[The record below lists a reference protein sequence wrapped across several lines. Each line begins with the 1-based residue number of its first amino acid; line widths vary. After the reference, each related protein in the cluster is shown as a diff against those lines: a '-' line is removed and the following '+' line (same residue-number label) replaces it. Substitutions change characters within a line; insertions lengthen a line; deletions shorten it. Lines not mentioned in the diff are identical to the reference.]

1 MANPLSQV
9 LIKTFSRGFFRL
21 NSGLLL
27 FLFVAIFSYC
37 FFILTAGTITPEK
50 ALVFNLIFMISFASS
65 PLMMLMVFLVWL
77 IYTFKSWQYVAAQ
90 LRTDQHRFLFYSSTA
105 MSKMKQFNSWFL
117 MQLFI
122 SIPLLVYGAFS
133 IVVGVIYGHYLIPI
147 GIVLYLLL
155 LNLLSAFIYLHILN
169 RLNRNEEKM
178 GWAKLAANWSK
189 PFSFLFLY
197 ELLHRKKLAF
207 LLTKMLSWGILT
219 GVFLVFSDLKSDPRI
234 AAISVLGV
242 ALAHA
247 FLCYQNQRFEM
258 LNLSFAKN
266 FPYSRAQ
273 LFLQILSSYAL
284 LLIPEAIWCF
294 LKFDFITATGLYLMM
309 LSFILLFRTLLYR
322 LGLQMNRYLPWIF
335 GLFFIFF
342 WCIMFQW
349 IWILIPVPLLIAY
362 LIFYYNY
369 YR

>member
-1 MANPLSQV
+1 MANPLTQV

-27 FLFVAIFSYC
+27 FLFVAVFSYC

-65 PLMMLMVFLVWL
+65 PLMMLLVFLVWL
-77 IYTFKSWQYVAAQ
+77 IYTIKSWQYVAAQ
-90 LRTDQHRFLFYSSTA
+90 LLTDQHRFLFYSSTA
-105 MSKMKQFNSWFL
+105 MSKTRQFKSWFM

-122 SIPLLVYGAFS
+122 SIPLIVYGAFS
-133 IVVGVIYGHYLIPI
+133 IVVGIIYGHYLIPA

-155 LNLLSAFIYLHILN
+155 LNLISAYLYLQILN
-169 RLNRNEEKM
+169 SFNRNEEKIS
-178 GWAKLAANWSK
+178 WTKLVGSWRK

-197 ELLHRKKLAF
+197 ELLHRKKTAF
-207 LLTKMLSWGILT
+207 LLTKILSWGILT
-219 GVFLVFSDLKSDPRI
+219 GVFLVFSDLKNDPRI
-234 AAISVLGV
+234 AAIAVLGV
-242 ALAHA
+242 AVAHA
-247 FLCYQNQRFEM
+247 FLCYQGQRFEM
-258 LNLSFAKN
+258 VNLTFAKN
-266 FPYSRAQ
+266 FPYSRTQ
-273 LFLQILSSYAL
+273 IFLQMLSFYAI

-294 LKFDFITATGLYLMM
+294 LKFELATAIGLYLMM
-309 LSFILLFRTLLYR
+309 LSFILLFRALLYR

-342 WCIMFQW
+342 WCILFQW
-349 IWILIPVPLLIAY
+349 IWILIPIPLLMAY

-369 YR
+369 YD